1 VRNWVVVSSIIAPVA
16 LVGGWSVAA
25 TRQPST
31 YDSVRDT
38 ISALA
43 ARGATDRWI
52 MTTALAVVG
61 LCYIV
66 TACGSTDFGA
76 LARWLLGTGG
86 AATFA
91 VSLLPQP
98 NAGHVPAAS
107 VGFALLAI
115 WPAFSVAAPRR
126 VGITITIVLLA
137 LLTWLVVE
145 LSSRGL
151 LGLSERVL
159 AGAEALCPL
168 ALVALG
174 LLRPV
179 STGPTLH
186 DDHVDGAGGI

>member
-1 VRNWVVVSSIIAPVA
+1 VRNWVIVSSIIAPVV
-16 LVGGWSVAA
+16 LIGGWSVAA

-61 LCYIV
+61 VCYMV
-66 TACGSTDFGA
+66 TASGLTDFGV
-76 LARWLLGTGG
+76 LARSLLGIGG
-86 AATFA
+86 AATIA

-107 VGFALLAI
+107 VGFVLLAI
-115 WPAFSVAAPRR
+115 WPAFSVILPRR
-126 VGITITIVLLA
+126 VGIAITVVLLVLLA
-137 LLTWLVVE
+137 WLVVE
-145 LSSRGL
+145 LSSHGP

-168 ALVALG
+168 ALVVLG
-174 LLRPV
+174 LRRRVPNR
-179 STGPTLH
+179 TR
-186 DDHVDGAGGI
+186 AA

>member
-1 VRNWVVVSSIIAPVA
+1 VRNWVFVSSITAPVA
-16 LVGGWSVAA
+16 LIGGWSLAA
-25 TRQPST
+25 TRQPSS

-61 LCYIV
+61 LCYVV
-66 TACGSTDFGA
+66 TASALTDCGA
-76 LARWLLGTGG
+76 LARWLLGIGG

-107 VGFALLAI
+107 VGFVLLAI
-115 WPAFSVAAPRR
+115 WPAFSVMAPRR
-126 VGITITIVLLA
+126 VGITITVVLLA
-137 LLTWLVVE
+137 LLAWLVVE
-145 LSSRGL
+145 LNSRGL

-159 AGAEALCPL
+159 AGAEALSPL

-174 LLRPV
+174 LLRRASVRPQ
-179 STGPTLH
+179 TG
-186 DDHVDGAGGI
+186 